1 MQRKNHQG
9 SSKKSKRYSEAFKR
23 KVISDIQDGIYSPW
37 RAMQIYGIGGKMTIY
52 KWLLRYD
59 PNHSGQLSEESRY
72 IGMKKKG
79 DSILH
84 LKERIRYLEKL
95 VSDLSIE
102 KKILEMT
109 IDIANET
116 YSLDLK
122 KNLGKRSLDGFI
134 NRGIKRSQ

>member
-1 MQRKNHQG
+1 MQRKYHQG
-9 SSKKSKRYSEAFKR
+9 LSKKSKRYSEAFKR
-23 KVISDIQDGIYSPW
+23 KVISDIQDGVYSPW

-52 KWLLRYD
+52 KWLSRYD
-59 PNHSGQLSEESRY
+59 LKHSGQLSKELTV
-72 IGMKKKG
+72 KKKE

-102 KKILEMT
+102 KKILETT